1 MLSSHLDG
9 QIIQLEQCRSS
20 ISLCEKWMVAISSV
34 QDAEEK
40 LMSMQFM
47 ADCPALLEE
56 LQLGEWRGTAC
67 KAVRIQF
74 IYKSSHFISHDKFE
88 TSSICFVI
96 EANLLDKA
104 CLTILSSV
112 RLRKLLAI
120 ILSLGNRLNT
130 AGGREDKAVAGIP
143 ISALSQL
150 EQVKAFD
157 AKTSFLQYVVA
168 VIQRNHPNMLLELH
182 SELDCV
188 VLAERI
194 QYDQWQEKIRETEK
208 HLESLKE
215 IALTKARSKSKFE
228 EEVLL
233 LRVTK
238 PGMFVVRSSR
248 ILDNLKEKGEEL
260 TRMFDDLNSYFAI
273 PMNSPKNPS
282 TKRTEIIAIIAS
294 LVRSVER
301 AREDCVK
308 ETAAKEPLSRKVRH
322 RRQAATKDKNAVAGP
337 KLEQMLRESNL
348 LSP

>member
-1 MLSSHLDG
+1 MF
-9 QIIQLEQCRSS
+9 R
-20 ISLCEKWMVAISSV
+20 
-34 QDAEEK
+34 
-40 LMSMQFM
+40 
-47 ADCPALLEE
+47 
-56 LQLGEWRGTAC
+56 
-67 KAVRIQF
+67 
-74 IYKSSHFISHDKFE
+74 Y
-88 TSSICFVI
+88 I
-96 EANLLDKA
+96 EANLLERA

-143 ISALSQL
+143 LSALSQL

-168 VIQRNHPNMLLELH
+168 VIQQNHPNMLLEIH

-194 QYDQWQEKIRETEK
+194 QYDQWQEKIRTTEK
-208 HLESLKE
+208 HLESLKQ
-215 IALTKARSKSKFE
+215 IALSEARGNSRFE

-248 ILDNLKEKGEEL
+248 ILDNFKDKDEEL
-260 TRMFDDLNSYFAI
+260 RRMFDDLNAYFAI
-273 PMNSPKNPS
+273 PMTSPKKS
-282 TKRTEIIAIIAS
+282 STEIIATIAF
-294 LVRSVER
+294 LARSVER
-301 AREDCVK
+301 VREEGIK
-308 ETAAKEPLSRKVRH
+308 ETVAKNPLSMKRRH
-322 RRQAATKDKNAVAGP
+322 RRLAAKKDKNAIAGP

-348 LSP
+348 FSP

>member
-1 MLSSHLDG
+1 VVLHALM
-9 QIIQLEQCRSS
+9 QTCANS
-20 ISLCEKWMVAISSV
+20 IY
-34 QDAEEK
+34 
-40 LMSMQFM
+40 
-47 ADCPALLEE
+47 LL
-56 LQLGEWRGTAC
+56 T
-67 KAVRIQF
+67 
-74 IYKSSHFISHDKFE
+74 SHFISHDKFK
-88 TSSICFVI
+88 TSSICFTI
-96 EANLLDKA
+96 EANLLERA

-168 VIQRNHPNMLLELH
+168 VIQRNHPNMLLEIH

-194 QYDQWQEKIRETEK
+194 QYDQWQEKIRATEK
-208 HLESLKE
+208 HLESLKQ
-215 IALTKARSKSKFE
+215 IALTKARSKSKFD

-248 ILDNLKEKGEEL
+248 ILDHLKEKGEEL
-260 TRMFDDLNSYFAI
+260 TRMFYDLNSYFAI

-282 TKRTEIIAIIAS
+282 TSTEIIGTIAS

-301 AREDCVK
+301 AREECVK
-308 ETAAKEPLSRKVRH
+308 ETVAKDPLSMKRRH
-322 RRQAATKDKNAVAGP
+322 RRLAAKKDKNAIAGP

-348 LSP
+348 FSP